1 MDHREVKYMDFAGEV
16 ERLGLK
22 DEDDVVA
29 MMKEFRKQRWEEL
42 RHTYCVDPENHPM
55 NIPENP

>member
-1 MDHREVKYMDFAGEV
+1 MDFAGEV